1 MANHERQP
9 ETLVYADWRGTD
21 ENDGYLPT
29 MMTRESKVSPL
40 LSKRTE
46 GVAKF
51 FKWFGVKITRLQ
63 MVYGCYIFVMIA
75 FDVALNWVVEL
86 ALVQK
91 ERHKELNLAAMLVVD
106 IFTYSYI
113 LLYTINAVTNE
124 NTAKLFIATTCF
136 FIHWT
141 TNLAGFLLKPNCPV
155 KQQVCTFISAT
166 GTVLLSGLIV
176 ITYLE
181 VKAMGWRSFLSLGTE
196 VRVMKI
202 LRSYQ
207 AFLAA
212 SQLCILLVFN
222 VSFLSVIGIAQHT
235 KLSHEVCV

>member
-124 NTAKLFIATTCF
+124 VRS
-136 FIHWT
+136 
-141 TNLAGFLLKPNCPV
+141 PMM
-155 KQQVCTFISAT
+155 SA
-166 GTVLLSGLIV
+166 
-176 ITYLE
+176 
-181 VKAMGWRSFLSLGTE
+181 
-196 VRVMKI
+196 
-202 LRSYQ
+202 
-207 AFLAA
+207 
-212 SQLCILLVFN
+212 
-222 VSFLSVIGIAQHT
+222 
-235 KLSHEVCV
+235 